1 MLELSPDEA
10 RVLGVLIEK
19 ATTTPEQY
27 PLSLNAIVNGANQK
41 NNRDPVTAMT
51 EDAAF
56 AAVEGLRGK
65 GLAVRVDQAS
75 ARVQKYKHHAVET
88 LHVRTGEAAI
98 LAELLL
104 RGPQTLGEL
113 RGRASRMA
121 PIETLDAVKE
131 LVRALSDRSE
141 PLVKEIPP
149 HPGSR
154 AERFVQLLCPTLHP
168 VDGGAAAVSAPV
180 ANTSGA
186 PNLVDRVAKL
196 EQEVA
201 ELRGALQ
208 RLSAAL
214 GETDAGDSKSQI

>member
-1 MLELSPDEA
+1 MVELSPDES

-19 ATTTPEQY
+19 ALTTPEQY

-41 NNRDPVTAMT
+41 NNREPVTAMT
-51 EDAAF
+51 EDQAF
-56 AAVEGLRGK
+56 AAMEGLRAK

-75 ARVQKYKHHAVET
+75 ARVQKYKHAVIET

-113 RGRASRMA
+113 RGRGSRMA
-121 PIETLDAVKE
+121 PMETLEAAKE
-131 LVRALSDRSE
+131 LVRALSERGE
-141 PLVKEIPP
+141 PLVKQISPQ
-149 HPGSR
+149 PGSR
-154 AERFVQLLCPTLHP
+154 AERFVQLLCPNLHAVEATASTVASP
-168 VDGGAAAVSAPV
+168 VPAVA
-180 ANTSGA
+180 GA
-186 PNLVDRVAKL
+186 PNLADRVAKL

-214 GETDAGDSKSQI
+214 GETEPTTSP